1 MLYLDKKKSYE
12 ETFLYYLRYKSYI
25 VLSFCIF
32 FSIKQVLILKIMT
45 KVEEKNEDLRKIY
58 DEMSDEVKYI
68 IKIYN
73 NDYQDKYVK
82 NTINSMTI

>member
-1 MLYLDKKKSYE
+1 
-12 ETFLYYLRYKSYI
+12 
-25 VLSFCIF
+25 
-32 FSIKQVLILKIMT
+32 MT

>member
-1 MLYLDKKKSYE
+1 
-12 ETFLYYLRYKSYI
+12 
-25 VLSFCIF
+25 
-32 FSIKQVLILKIMT
+32 MT
-45 KVEEKNEDLRKIY
+45 KVGEKNEDLRKIY

-73 NDYQDKYVK
+73 NNYQDKYVK

>member
-1 MLYLDKKKSYE
+1 
-12 ETFLYYLRYKSYI
+12 
-25 VLSFCIF
+25 
-32 FSIKQVLILKIMT
+32 MT

-58 DEMSDEVKYI
+58 DEMSDEFKYI

>member
-1 MLYLDKKKSYE
+1 
-12 ETFLYYLRYKSYI
+12 
-25 VLSFCIF
+25 
-32 FSIKQVLILKIMT
+32 MT

-58 DEMSDEVKYI
+58 DKMSDEVKYI

>member
-1 MLYLDKKKSYE
+1 
-12 ETFLYYLRYKSYI
+12 
-25 VLSFCIF
+25 
-32 FSIKQVLILKIMT
+32 MT

-82 NTINSMTI
+82 NTINSITI